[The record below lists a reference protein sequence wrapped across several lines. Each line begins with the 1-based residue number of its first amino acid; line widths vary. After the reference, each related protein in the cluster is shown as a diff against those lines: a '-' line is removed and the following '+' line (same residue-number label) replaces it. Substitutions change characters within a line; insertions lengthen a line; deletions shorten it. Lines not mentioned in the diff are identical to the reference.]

1 MSNTTLRAVACA
13 IGSAAFLVSAAAIA
27 ADPPCTQWN
36 VPSTFNIDQAN
47 GTAVSCD
54 LTHDPRAPTRFKGS
68 CEHDH
73 RGSPVFG
80 KASGR
85 LQGRRFTMEV
95 RWSNGSVGQY
105 TAFMGG
111 GETTTAQDGR
121 TFDASHP
128 ARWSTW
134 TGSPRATCR
143 R

>member
-1 MSNTTLRAVACA
+1 MNLSILRVPSSALGTTAL
-13 IGSAAFLVSAAAIA
+13 LVSFAAAA

-36 VPSTFNIDQAN
+36 LPSTFNINQAN
-47 GTAVSCD
+47 GTSVSCD
-54 LTHDPRAPTRFKGS
+54 LTHDARAPTRFTGP

-73 RGSPVFG
+73 RGSPVIG
-80 KASGR
+80 KASGQ
-85 LQGRRFTMEV
+85 LQGRRFRMEV

-111 GETTTAQDGR
+111 AETTTAQDGR